1 MMETIFSKIIKG
13 EIPSSKV
20 YEDEDFIAIL
30 DIMPTNLGHVLLIPK
45 EYFENIFDAPESVG
59 SKVYPLL
66 SKLAKAMKEALNCDG
81 INIVQNNGKAAGQ
94 EVFHAHIHLIPRYE
108 NDGIRFTP
116 QHKEYDSTEHMQQT
130 AEKIKSSI

>member
-1 MMETIFSKIIKG
+1 METIFSKIIKG